1 MNMAKGQG
9 KTGLIITIIVL
20 GLTLLIVGGF
30 VIWQN
35 GQKTDTMDVSSQS
48 TSTDTQPGADSTD
61 ETNPEATVP
70 PVTDTSASVD
80 PATLSSIV
88 IEPLAI
94 TASYTK
100 GIPGFEFAVK
110 RSADGT
116 QYVEFSAPELVG
128 TKCTND
134 TGVFASIIKGVNSTE
149 DSSTVSQKKTINDV
163 IYGLSLTGPDCT
175 SNAELLKDYQS
186 AFTNG
191 FSQLLVNEE

>member
-1 MNMAKGQG
+1 MAKGQG

-48 TSTDTQPGADSTD
+48 TSTDTQPGAENTD

-70 PVTDTSASVD
+70 TVTDTSSTSVN

-110 RSADGT
+110 RTSDGT

-134 TGVFASIIKGVNSTE
+134 SGAFATIIKGVKTTE
-149 DSSTVSQKKTINDV
+149 DSSTLSQKKSIDG
-163 IYGLSLTGPDCT
+163 IDYGLSLVSPDCT
-175 SNAELLKDYQS
+175 SNVELLKEYQS

-191 FSQLLVNEE
+191 FSYLRVNQG